1 MTFASTL
8 LQWYCTHKR
17 TLPWRGITDPYRIWL
32 SEIILQQTQI
42 AQGRDYY
49 LRFTEH
55 FPSVEILAEA
65 SEDEV
70 MKLWEGLGYYSR
82 ARNLHAAARQIVA
95 HGSFPRHYEDVR
107 ALKGIG
113 DYTAAAICSIAYNDP
128 IATLDGNAY
137 RVYGRIYS
145 IEFPFDSKEGK
156 AFYKELA
163 NSLLDKTRPGEYNQ
177 AIMDFGATQ
186 CTPRNPN
193 CEECPFTNS
202 CGAHEEHK
210 ENLFPVRAKKPII
223 KERFLNY
230 FFIFL
235 NDQILIHKRGNT
247 DIWKGLYE
255 PYLVET
261 ECNRDIFAL
270 DDPWLNTVISGKG
283 ILKVHGRDIR
293 HILTHRILR
302 TNFYS
307 IHLAQCP
314 QELPEGYYFCPTDHL
329 DRIALPALI
338 KKNMKL
344 VFNP

>member
-8 LQWYCTHKR
+8 LQWYSTHKR

-145 IEFPFDSKEGK
+145 IEFPFLIEHQRAIRKPVRVIIHISSVHKKGPV
-156 AFYKELA
+156 LA
-163 NSLLDKTRPGEYNQ
+163 LGNKCVPFRLFLRCISTDFEHTQGTRRSRKYNRLNQ
-177 AIMDFGATQ
+177 NVHSPTPNTQ
-186 CTPRNPN
+186 HHWRNP
-193 CEECPFTNS
+193 PMF
-202 CGAHEEHK
+202 
-210 ENLFPVRAKKPII
+210 AK
-223 KERFLNY
+223 
-230 FFIFL
+230 
-235 NDQILIHKRGNT
+235 
-247 DIWKGLYE
+247 
-255 PYLVET
+255 
-261 ECNRDIFAL
+261 C
-270 DDPWLNTVISGKG
+270 
-283 ILKVHGRDIR
+283 
-293 HILTHRILR
+293 
-302 TNFYS
+302 
-307 IHLAQCP
+307 
-314 QELPEGYYFCPTDHL
+314 
-329 DRIALPALI
+329 
-338 KKNMKL
+338 
-344 VFNP
+344 